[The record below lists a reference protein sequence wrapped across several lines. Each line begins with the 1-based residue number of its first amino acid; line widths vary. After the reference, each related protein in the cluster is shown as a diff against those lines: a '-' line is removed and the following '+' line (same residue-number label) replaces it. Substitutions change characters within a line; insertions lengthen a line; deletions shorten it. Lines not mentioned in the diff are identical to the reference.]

1 VRDGARQVCADLL
14 PKVGGNPFFLLEM
27 MDALLERGSLEIR
40 DVQDA
45 KGAHVSTLART
56 ARADAGFGALPSTLE
71 QLLGDRIREL
81 PPEERSVVDWLAI
94 AGGPLPPAD
103 VTKLAVLRNSEVIGR
118 LCARG
123 VCDRKGELV
132 DFRHPLAREVAYVAL
147 EPVERVR
154 MHRVLGDHLAGTSLA
169 RGLSAAV
176 VARHFARGELHE
188 RAADFYFEAADAARA
203 SNQTPLAIR
212 YYQRGLSSLRPDDR
226 RRVRGHEAL
235 EGAYRVLGRRR
246 ERLSHLEALRSVVR
260 GMRTPKAVC
269 LGLLRS
275 ARYHFDEGHLAR
287 GVGVARQAAEVAH
300 AAKSPALE
308 VEAEALLS
316 DFLREL
322 GDVQGALAACDR
334 ALAGFGP
341 TGRGDVSPRLQ
352 GEVLRSR
359 GILLRRVGRVRE
371 AVDAYV
377 DAIAIFRTCG
387 ARRLEARVKNALAY
401 AMFVQGRYEDGI
413 AVALESIQIDLS
425 MGGRFQI
432 AKTLMNVGQAYFR
445 LGDVPR
451 ALAYLKRAR
460 EAHDRYGDQM
470 GWAETL
476 LVSALV
482 ATELGDLDG
491 AEGFLRDASA
501 LTAVTGN
508 AYDRTHESIVS
519 ALVALGRRQPQQALR
534 DALDARRDAENMAL
548 VAFHFYA
555 MAIES
560 TARVD
565 VGEMHA
571 ATLLATTALG
581 AVENLQ
587 GCEYGLEVRALCADA
602 LKRAGSPQAPEARQR
617 AVDYANALASTIRD
631 PRLRKLFPQ
640 RPMNAALF
648 ETTPLPYAVRAEGP
662 VSAAGPGAPETA

>member
-1 VRDGARQVCADLL
+1 
-14 PKVGGNPFFLLEM
+14 
-27 MDALLERGSLEIR
+27 
-40 DVQDA
+40 
-45 KGAHVSTLART
+45 
-56 ARADAGFGALPSTLE
+56 
-71 QLLGDRIREL
+71 
-81 PPEERSVVDWLAI
+81 
-94 AGGPLPPAD
+94 
-103 VTKLAVLRNSEVIGR
+103 
-118 LCARG
+118 
-123 VCDRKGELV
+123 
-132 DFRHPLAREVAYVAL
+132 
-147 EPVERVR
+147 
-154 MHRVLGDHLAGTSLA
+154 
-169 RGLSAAV
+169 
-176 VARHFARGELHE
+176 
-188 RAADFYFEAADAARA
+188 
-203 SNQTPLAIR
+203 
-212 YYQRGLSSLRPDDR
+212 
-226 RRVRGHEAL
+226 
-235 EGAYRVLGRRR
+235 
-246 ERLSHLEALRSVVR
+246 
-260 GMRTPKAVC
+260 
-269 LGLLRS
+269 
-275 ARYHFDEGHLAR
+275 
-287 GVGVARQAAEVAH
+287 
-300 AAKSPALE
+300 
-308 VEAEALLS
+308 
-316 DFLREL
+316 
-322 GDVQGALAACDR
+322 
-334 ALAGFGP
+334 
-341 TGRGDVSPRLQ
+341 LQ

-451 ALAYLKRAR
+451 ALAYLKRAKR
-460 EAHDRYGDQM
+460 TTGTATRWVGPRRSGERARCDRVGRP
-470 GWAETL
+470 GRRRGL
-476 LVSALV
+476 P
-482 ATELGDLDG
+482 
-491 AEGFLRDASA
+491 LRDASA

-519 ALVALGRRQPQQALR
+519 ALVALGRRQPQQALH

-648 ETTPLPYAVRAEGP
+648 ETTPLPYAVRTEGP
-662 VSAAGPGAPETA
+662 VAAAGPGAPETA

>member
-1 VRDGARQVCADLL
+1 MV
-14 PKVGGNPFFLLEM
+14 
-27 MDALLERGSLEIR
+27 DALLERGVLEIR
-40 DVQDA
+40 DVEVA
-45 KGAHVSTLART
+45 GGARVPTLTRT
-56 ARADAGFGALPSTLE
+56 ARADAGFGALPSTVE
-71 QLLGDRIREL
+71 QLLGDRLREL
-81 PPEERSVVDWLAI
+81 PPEEHAVVDWLAI
-94 AGGPLPPAD
+94 AGGPLPPGE
-103 VTKLAVLRNSEVIGR
+103 VTKLAALGDDDAIGR

-123 VCDRKGELV
+123 VCDRKGEIV
-132 DFRHPLAREVAYVAL
+132 DFRHPMTREVAYVAL
-147 EPVERVR
+147 DAVERAR
-154 MHRVLGDHLAGTSLA
+154 MHRLLGEHLAGTSLS

-176 VARHFARGELHE
+176 VARHFVRGELHE

-212 YYQRGLSSLRPDDR
+212 YYQRGLSSLDPDDR

-246 ERLSHLEALRSVVR
+246 ERLWHLEALRRVVR
-260 GMRTPKAVC
+260 RMGTPKAVC

-275 ARYHFDEGHLAR
+275 ARYDFDEGHLAR
-287 GVGVARQAAEVAH
+287 GATVAHQAAEVAH

-308 VEAEALLS
+308 VEAEALVG

-334 ALAGFGP
+334 AQAGFGP
-341 TGRGDVSPRLQ
+341 ASRGNVSPRLQ

-377 DAIAIFRTCG
+377 DAIAIFKKCG
-387 ARRLEARVKNALAY
+387 ARRLEARAKNALAY

-425 MGGRFQI
+425 VGGRFQI

-460 EAHDRYGDQM
+460 EAHDRYADQM

-491 AEGFLRDASA
+491 AESFLRDASA

-508 AYDRTHESIVS
+508 AYDRTHERIVR
-519 ALVALGRRQPQQALR
+519 ALLALGQRQPQHAVQEALE
-534 DALDARRDAENMAL
+534 ARRDAENMAL

-555 MAIES
+555 MAIEAA
-560 TARVD
+560 ARVD

-571 ATLLATTALG
+571 ATLLAA
-581 AVENLQ
+581 
-587 GCEYGLEVRALCADA
+587 
-602 LKRAGSPQAPEARQR
+602 
-617 AVDYANALASTIRD
+617 
-631 PRLRKLFPQ
+631 
-640 RPMNAALF
+640 
-648 ETTPLPYAVRAEGP
+648 
-662 VSAAGPGAPETA
+662 